1 MDAVGAT
8 GVPGAIGLKKPRG
21 QAGHMRHC
29 DGAGLLLNDASVWGV
44 KGRGRGL

>member
-8 GVPGAIGLKKPRG
+8 GVPGAIGLKKPMG